1 MQTPIVQG
9 FTEAGLV
16 SYLRDRQ
23 YNELYWPLFFPLVNV
38 NTLDGKTLIGEQG
51 SRIAAHIIS
60 YDAKAPE
67 ASRKQVITQHFDIP
81 KIAVSRRKTEKEILE
96 HTITRA
102 YRGNDAVLED
112 YFADTDYVFDAVNAR
127 MEWMSLVALSTGKMQ
142 LTVSNNPMGIVNE
155 TVIDFG
161 LPTANKKTATVIW
174 SELNAA
180 TMKPI
185 TDFKK
190 VMKAARDKGIRL
202 GRALMHPDALDLI
215 IGSTEFSDAA
225 KSMIIGQQ
233 NVLGY
238 VGLDTVNLIF
248 RALGLP
254 EISIIETSIGIAGKD
269 GVATESNPWSS
280 THVLFVPQPAV
291 GGFFNAPIAEEI
303 ERPPDVV
310 QAKRSNVLIS
320 VKRDFDPVSVLTKG
334 EANCFPSWPTV
345 DRCYNLYTAHASTW
359 A

>member
-1 MQTPIVQG
+1 MKTPIVEG

-67 ASRKQVITQHFDIP
+67 ASRKKMTTQHFDIP

-102 YRGNDAVLED
+102 FRGNDAVLED
-112 YFADTDYVFDAVNAR
+112 YFADADYVFDAVNAR
-127 MEWMSLVALSTGKMQ
+127 MEWMALTALSTGSIQ
-142 LTVSNNPMGIVNE
+142 LTASNNPMGIVNE
-155 TVIDFG
+155 TVVDFG
-161 LPTANKKTATVIW
+161 LPTKNKKFVSVVW
-174 SELNAA
+174 SEANAA

-185 TDFKK
+185 SDFKK
-190 VMKAARDKGIRL
+190 VVKAARDMGFRI
-202 GRALMHPDALDLI
+202 GRALMHPDQLDYI
-215 IGSTEFSDAA
+215 IGSTEFQDSA
-225 KSMIIGQQ
+225 KSFLLGQTQ
-233 NVLGY
+233 VLGY
-238 VGLDTVNLIF
+238 IGLDTVNAIF
-248 RALGLP
+248 KALGIP

-269 GVATESNPWSS
+269 GIATETNPWSS

-291 GGFFNAPIAEEI
+291 GGFFNGPIAEEI
-303 ERPPDVV
+303 EKPENVV

-320 VKRDFDPVSVLTKG
+320 VKKDFDPVSVLTKG

-345 DRCYNLYTAHASTW
+345 DKCISLYTNSASAW